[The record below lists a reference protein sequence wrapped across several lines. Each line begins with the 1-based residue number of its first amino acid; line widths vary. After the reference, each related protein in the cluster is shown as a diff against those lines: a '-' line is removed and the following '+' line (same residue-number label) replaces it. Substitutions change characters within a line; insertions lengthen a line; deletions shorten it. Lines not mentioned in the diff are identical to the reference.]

1 MTHCPVCELPVDAQ
15 ATACPQ
21 CGWEFPYFLGLT
33 EADVARYREALAQA
47 QAAWQQ
53 PAADAA
59 TEAIAST
66 ETTAAAVESAT
77 TPQLGLQADESIAD
91 FNARLHE
98 QGPYSAGTAML
109 LTDHYDNKRHSL
121 PLLVSWAEWLP
132 LALTGLYVQV
142 DAETCQQLAAHS
154 QLKVMAHLS
163 ADPSGSIVVRGLS
176 LETETET
183 LGIKQFE
190 DEQYWAWLQTQ
201 DNLAAYQQYLA
212 SHVLKNHHQA
222 AREQVQRLTRQQQ
235 QQETLIL
242 ISGFV
247 LAGLGTA
254 LGAGLM
260 LQWFESFMVVMT
272 GGLGGALLLCGS
284 GFLVYTIVTTLSVCP
299 KTTLFAIDSINGQRV
314 PQRYLH
320 LKRQQ
325 TPTFTVRGWAIDKPA
340 GQPAGGVLLKLGR
353 QSISALYGR
362 ERQDVVRN
370 LAQEA
375 YRYTGFTVTCDSALL
390 PVGEYELPLRI
401 LTHDKRRYFLPEK
414 TIRLMVE

>member
-1 MTHCPVCELPVDAQ
+1 VDEQ

-33 EADVARYREALAQA
+33 EADVARYRAALAQA

-53 PAADAA
+53 PAAETAA
-59 TEAIAST
+59 V
-66 ETTAAAVESAT
+66 TTAETASATAAVEESAA
-77 TPQLGLQADESIAD
+77 PQLTLQPDESIAE

-98 QGPYSAGTAML
+98 EGPYSAGTAML
-109 LTDHYDNKRHSL
+109 LVDHYDSKRHSL
-121 PLLVSWAEWLP
+121 PLLVSWADWLP

-142 DAETCQQLAAHS
+142 DAELCQQLAAHT

-176 LETETET
+176 LQMDTQS

-190 DEQYWAWLQTQ
+190 DEQYWAWLQNNG
-201 DNLAAYQQYLA
+201 NLTTYQQYLA
-212 SHVLKNHHQA
+212 SHLLKNHHQA
-222 AREQVQRLTRQQQ
+222 AREQVQVLTGEQRQQEQ
-235 QQETLIL
+235 LVL
-242 ISGFV
+242 ISGFI
-247 LAGLGTA
+247 LAGVGTA

-260 LQWFESFMVVMT
+260 LQWFESFIVVMT
-272 GGLGGALLLCGS
+272 GGLGGALLLCGG
-284 GFLVYTIVTTLSVCP
+284 GFLVYTIMTTLSVCTA
-299 KTTLFAIDSINGQRV
+299 TTLFAIDSINGQRV
-314 PQRYLH
+314 PQRYMH

-353 QSISALYGR
+353 HSMLALYGR

-370 LAQEA
+370 LNQEA
-375 YRYTGFTVTCDSALL
+375 YRYCGFTVTCESHLL